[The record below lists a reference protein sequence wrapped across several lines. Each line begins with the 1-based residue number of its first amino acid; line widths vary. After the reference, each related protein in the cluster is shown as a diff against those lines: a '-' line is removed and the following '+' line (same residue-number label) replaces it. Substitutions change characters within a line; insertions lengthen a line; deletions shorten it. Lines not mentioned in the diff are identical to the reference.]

1 MVKNCNSVY
10 LLVHLIKIV
19 DIHIFRAMG
28 YETTNIVVD
37 IINIDLGIKVNVLTY
52 SNKIFNFVVKLILGV
67 MKEVNVELMI
77 EGNVILKMEL

>member
-1 MVKNCNSVY
+1 M
-10 LLVHLIKIV
+10 